1 MRKKHSISVPVF
13 ILFVI
18 LLVGVL
24 VAVVGVV
31 QKPQQSRE
39 TAQIVAG
46 LAPTQSVEALEAP
59 AITETLASVTVE
71 PTATP
76 TQEPTATPTLEPTPT
91 EEVVADYCVE
101 CHTDKEE
108 LIATA
113 KEEEPAESESKG
125 VG

>member
-1 MRKKHSISVPVF
+1 MKHSVSLPVM
-13 ILFVI
+13 ILFSV
-18 LLVGVL
+18 LL
-24 VAVVGVV
+24 VAVTVAIVGVV
-31 QKPQQSRE
+31 QMPQQARE
-39 TAQIVAG
+39 TEEIVAN
-46 LAPTQSVEALEAP
+46 LPLTQSAESPDPAATTEATATP
-59 AITETLASVTVE
+59 TTE

-91 EEVVADYCVE
+91 EVVVADYCVE
-101 CHTDKEE
+101 CHTDKEQ